1 MPASQ
6 QLCLEHLK
14 QTLLAALLRPLLLA
28 VASERPE
35 LGRGPRRGRRRGSWI
50 DSRPYKCE
58 MLGSQTYERRVGFFE
73 LRGRWLLDRVYCTAI
88 ETVAVTTH

>member
-50 DSRPYKCE
+50 DSRPCKSE
-58 MLGSQTYERRVGFFE
+58 MGCRTSERRVGFFRQ
-73 LRGRWLLDRVYCTAI
+73 LSCVGDGFAI
-88 ETVAVTTH
+88 EYIALQLKQSL

>member
-50 DSRPYKCE
+50 DSRPYNCE
-58 MLGSQTYERRVGFFE
+58 MGSQTYERRVSFLLSCVGDGFS
-73 LRGRWLLDRVYCTAI
+73 I
-88 ETVAVTTH
+88 EYIALQLKQSL